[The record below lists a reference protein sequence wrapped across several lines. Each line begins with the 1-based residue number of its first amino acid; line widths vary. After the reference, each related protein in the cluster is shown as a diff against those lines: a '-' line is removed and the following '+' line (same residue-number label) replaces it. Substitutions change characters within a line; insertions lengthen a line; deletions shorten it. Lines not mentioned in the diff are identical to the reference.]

1 MNDVIT
7 IIVAPDSY
15 KDCLP
20 AHAACDIIAGSIKTL
35 RDDVAVI
42 NKPLADGGEG
52 TAQAMMAANNGQ
64 WIPCSVTGPLPGKQI
79 EAGFAWF
86 AQTKTALV
94 EMACASGLQLLA
106 ATERNPMKTTSC
118 GTGELLRA
126 AAQQGAEKILLAVG
140 GSATVDLGLGMA
152 QALGWTFLNKKGKPV
167 VPMGEKLLRIDRIER
182 PHVPWTVPVEV
193 LCDVNNPLLGV
204 NGAAKVFA
212 PQKGA
217 SRADVVLLEVGFV
230 HVSELIIEQLQI
242 DVQTTPGTGAA
253 GGLAAGAIAFLNA
266 RLKSGIDTIMQE
278 NRLEEAM
285 QSADWV
291 ITGEGRFDAQSL
303 QGKVISGL
311 IRASQGTS
319 AKIAVLAGQV
329 DLEPKVWQE
338 HGIAYVAAITPEG
351 IPLEEA
357 LAKGAANL
365 ADAATDWVKEVLRC

>member
-1 MNDVIT
+1 MDLMTTV
-7 IIVAPDSY
+7 IVAPDSY

-20 AHAACDIIAGSIKTL
+20 AHAACDIMASSIRAV
-35 RDDVAVI
+35 RDDVVVI
-42 NKPLADGGEG
+42 KKPLADGGEG

-64 WIPCSVTGPLPGKQI
+64 WIPCSVTGPLPGAQI
-79 EAGFAWF
+79 ETGFVWF

-106 ATERNPMKTTSC
+106 ATERSPMKTTSH

-126 AAQQGAEKILLAVG
+126 AAQHGAEKILLAVG

-152 QALGWTFLNKKGKPV
+152 QALGWTFLDKKGKPV
-167 VPMGEKLLRIDRIER
+167 VPIGEDLLRIDRIVR
-182 PHVPWTVPVEV
+182 PQVPWTVPVEV
-193 LCDVNNPLLGV
+193 LCDVNNPLLGM

-217 SRADVVLLEVGFV
+217 SRADVVVLEVGLV
-230 HVSELIIEQLQI
+230 HVSELIIAQLQI
-242 DVQTTPGTGAA
+242 NVQSLPGTGAA
-253 GGLAAGAIAFLNA
+253 GGLAAGAIAFLDA

-278 NRLEEAM
+278 NGIAEAM
-285 QSADWV
+285 QAADWV

-311 IRASQGTS
+311 IKAAQGSS

-329 DLEPKVWQE
+329 GLEPKVWQD
-338 HGIAYVAAITPEG
+338 HGIAYASAITPEG
-351 IPLEEA
+351 VPLEDA
-357 LAKGAANL
+357 LAKGTENL
-365 ADAATDWVKEVLRC
+365 AAATAHWVSQVLC

>member
-1 MNDVIT
+1 MTTV
-7 IIVAPDSY
+7 IVAPDSY

-20 AHAACDIIAGSIKTL
+20 AHAACDIMASSIRAV
-35 RDDVAVI
+35 RDDVVVI
-42 NKPLADGGEG
+42 KKPLADGGEG

-64 WIPCSVTGPLPGKQI
+64 WIPCSVTGPLPGAQI
-79 EAGFAWF
+79 ETGFVWF

-106 ATERNPMKTTSC
+106 ATERSPMKTTSH

-126 AAQQGAEKILLAVG
+126 AAQHGAEKILLAVG

-152 QALGWTFLNKKGKPV
+152 QALGWTFLDKKGKPV
-167 VPMGEKLLRIDRIER
+167 VPIGEDLLRIDRIVR
-182 PHVPWTVPVEV
+182 PQVPWTVPVEV
-193 LCDVNNPLLGV
+193 LCDVNNPLLGM

-217 SRADVVLLEVGFV
+217 SRADVVVLEVGLV
-230 HVSELIIEQLQI
+230 HVSELIIAQLQI
-242 DVQTTPGTGAA
+242 NVQSLPGTGAA
-253 GGLAAGAIAFLNA
+253 GGLAAGAIAFLDA

-278 NRLEEAM
+278 NGIAEAM
-285 QSADWV
+285 QAADWV

-311 IRASQGTS
+311 IKAAQGSS

-329 DLEPKVWQE
+329 GLEPKVWQD
-338 HGIAYVAAITPEG
+338 HGIAYASAITPEG
-351 IPLEEA
+351 VPLEDA
-357 LAKGAANL
+357 LAKGTENL
-365 ADAATDWVKEVLRC
+365 AAATAHWVSQVLC